1 MNSRNNVNLA
11 KRTVGLVGLLVGA
24 AVALPVSAQM
34 KPGTESS
41 VAAPQAPSLETQA
54 PALSTPT
61 LSTPS
66 TNPTVQTQ
74 SPTEVQAPA
83 EAQAPAE
90 VEAPAEAQAPA
101 ETQSPTEAQ
110 APAETPAPVER
121 TQTPT
126 APNVAAASGTIFDVA
141 SSSNTF
147 TTLVSALTEAELAE
161 VLKGAGPF
169 TVFAPTDAAFAELPA
184 GTVEELLKPENRE
197 TLVKILKYHVVSG
210 AYPSSSLAAG
220 QVTTIE
226 GQPVTVAISE
236 GKVTVNDSTVIQS
249 DITATNGVIHAID
262 RVMLPPQ

>member
-1 MNSRNNVNLA
+1 MNSLNNVNLA
-11 KRTVGLVGLLVGA
+11 KRTVGLVGLLAGA
-24 AVALPVSAQM
+24 AIALPVSAQI
-34 KPGTESS
+34 KPETESP
-41 VAAPQAPSLETQA
+41 VAAPQAPALGTQA

-61 LSTPS
+61 SSAPS
-66 TNPTVQTQ
+66 TSPTVQTQ
-74 SPTEVQAPA
+74 SST

-90 VEAPAEAQAPA
+90 AKSPAEAESPATTQAPA
-101 ETQSPTEAQ
+101 ATQAPTEAQ
-110 APAETPAPVER
+110 APTETPAPVER
-121 TQTPT
+121 TQAPT

-141 SSSNTF
+141 SSSDTF
-147 TTLVSALTEAELAE
+147 KTLVSALTEAELAE

-210 AYPSSSLAAG
+210 AYPASSLTAG

-236 GKVTVNDSTVIQS
+236 GKVKVNDSTVIQS

-262 RVMLPPQ
+262 QVMLPPQ